1 MIVIESKRKKFETL
15 LKEYPN
21 AVFCDV
27 TSKSPF
33 RGLQQLSP
41 FYPWGGI
48 PVSFS
53 RGAKASCVEA
63 VWQGLKVFENA
74 DVDTALFS
82 NYTMKGLKRSS
93 RVYGKVLGHRKGV
106 DSDQLLNYYD
116 ARRKIYI
123 PTYKW
128 MLEHKAYETVNCFR
142 NYCSEH
148 PNDTIVLLDYQTNC
162 RIDDLSKPLSH
173 AFLVKAY
180 VEGIPPYE
188 DVRIEK
194 KVPNVYFVG
203 RRVIS
208 NTSIKYSFKELPT
221 IDNDN
226 EQLKIDFDE

>member
-1 MIVIESKRKKFETL
+1 MIVIESKRKKLETL

-27 TSKSPF
+27 TSKSPI

-53 RGAKASCVEA
+53 PGVKASCVEA

-74 DVDTALFS
+74 DVDTVLFS

-93 RVYGKVLGHRKGV
+93 RVFGKVLGHRKGV
-106 DSDQLLNYYD
+106 DGDQLLNYYD

-128 MLEHKAYETVNCFR
+128 MLEHKAYETIKYVR
-142 NYCSEH
+142 NYCREH

-162 RIDDLSKPLSH
+162 KIDDLSKPLSH
-173 AFLVKAY
+173 AYLVKAY
-180 VEGIPPYE
+180 IEGISPYE

-203 RRVIS
+203 RREIDK
-208 NTSIKYSFKELPT
+208 TSIKYSFKELPV

>member
-1 MIVIESKRKKFETL
+1 MIVIESKRKKLETL

-41 FYPWGGI
+41 FYPWGDI

-53 RGAKASCVEA
+53 NGVKASCVEA

-74 DVDTALFS
+74 DVDTTLFS

-106 DSDQLLNYYD
+106 NGDQLLNYYD

-128 MLEHKAYETVNCFR
+128 MLENKAFETIESIR
-142 NYCSEH
+142 AYCKTH
-148 PNDTIVLLDYQTNC
+148 PQKMIVLLDYQTNC
-162 RIDDLSKPLSH
+162 KIEDLNKPLSH

-180 VEGIPPYE
+180 VEGLHPYE
-188 DVRIEK
+188 DVIIENK
-194 KVPNVYFVG
+194 IHHVYSG
-203 RRVIS
+203 RRVFEWTTIE
-208 NTSIKYSFKELPT
+208 YSFKKIPVES
-221 IDNDN
+221 DNN
-226 EQLKIDFDE
+226 NQLEFDFYE